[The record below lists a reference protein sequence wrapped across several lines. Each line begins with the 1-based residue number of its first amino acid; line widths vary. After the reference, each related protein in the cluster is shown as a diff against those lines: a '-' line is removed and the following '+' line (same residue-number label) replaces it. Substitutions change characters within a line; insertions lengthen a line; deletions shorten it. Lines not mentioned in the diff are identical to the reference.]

1 MIAIIDYESG
11 NLRSISKA
19 LEEVGARVKVTD
31 NKKVI
36 ARARG
41 IVLPGVGAFH
51 HGMKVLRKKG
61 LLSPILNAIEEGK
74 PFLGICLGMQ
84 LLFSESKE
92 HGLHK
97 GLGVIKGKVKRFPS
111 GVKQNRPSA
120 DSLSPLS
127 INSYIIKIPHL
138 GWNQIKCKEQNEK
151 LKIFDGIPD
160 NRYFYFVHSYYVE
173 PEDKNIVAAKTFY
186 GIEFTSCIVKDNI
199 WGVQFHPEK
208 SSGKGLKILKNF
220 YCYVRK

>member
-19 LEEVGARVKVTD
+19 LEEVGARVKVTN

-36 ARARG
+36 ASARG

-51 HGMKVLRKKG
+51 HGMKVIKKKG

-97 GLGVIKGKVKRFPS
+97 GLGVIKGKVKKFPS
-111 GVKQNRPSA
+111 GV
-120 DSLSPLS
+120 
-127 INSYIIKIPHL
+127 KIPHL
-138 GWNQIKCKEQNEK
+138 GWNQIKRKTQNAK
-151 LKIFDGIPD
+151 LKIFDGIAD
-160 NRYFYFVHSYYVE
+160 NTYFYFVHSYYVE
-173 PEDKNIVAAKTFY
+173 PANKGIIVAKTFY
-186 GIEFTSCIVKDNI
+186 GLNFTSCIVKDNI

-208 SSGKGLKILKNF
+208 SSGNGIKILENF
-220 YCYVRK
+220 YTYVL

>member
-31 NKKVI
+31 SKKVI
-36 ARARG
+36 ARAKG
-41 IVLPGVGAFH
+41 LVLPGVGAFH
-51 HGMKVLRKKG
+51 HGMKVLKKKG

-74 PFLGICLGMQ
+74 PLLGICLGMQ

-111 GVKQNRPSA
+111 KVKV
-120 DSLSPLS
+120 
-127 INSYIIKIPHL
+127 PHL
-138 GWNQIKCKEQNEK
+138 GWNQIKCTRGKST
-151 LKIFDGIPD
+151 IFDGITD
-160 NRYFYFVHSYYVE
+160 NKYFYFVHSYYVE
-173 PEDKNIVAAKTFY
+173 PADKGIIAAKAFY

-208 SSGKGLKILKNF
+208 SSGNGLKVLKNF
-220 YCYVRK
+220 YSYAS